1 MKTNKLVLAGALM
14 TAVLMGDISQAVAKS
29 AGDVLMRV
37 RGIGFF
43 TDTDGTTDAFGGEA
57 WTSDDVV
64 PEVDF
69 YYFITDNIAA
79 ELILATTDHNVKVK
93 DSTGGVL
100 NLGRVRALPPT
111 LTLQYHFRP
120 KEDFSPYIG
129 AGVNYTITYKASA
142 GSSVNDVK
150 YSDEFG
156 YAFQIGFDYKL
167 TDRLSFNFDIK
178 KVFVDTDIVANGG
191 AVNALGTDL
200 DPTIFGVGFGY
211 KF

>member
-111 LTLQYHFRP
+111 LELQYHFRP

-129 AGVNYTITYKASA
+129 AGVNYTPSPTRRAPGAASTTSNIRTNSATRFRSASITS
-142 GSSVNDVK
+142 
-150 YSDEFG
+150 
-156 YAFQIGFDYKL
+156 
-167 TDRLSFNFDIK
+167 
-178 KVFVDTDIVANGG
+178 
-191 AVNALGTDL
+191 
-200 DPTIFGVGFGY
+200 
-211 KF
+211 